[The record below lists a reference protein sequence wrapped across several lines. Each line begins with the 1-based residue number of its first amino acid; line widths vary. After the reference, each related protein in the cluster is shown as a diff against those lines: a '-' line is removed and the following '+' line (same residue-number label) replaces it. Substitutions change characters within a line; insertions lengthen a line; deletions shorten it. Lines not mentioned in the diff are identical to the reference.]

1 MEKAEPDAS
10 PFAHSPVG
18 RLDPLSWVSLFLLVA
33 VWGSTYALLRIAV
46 RTIDP
51 VWLVSGRLVGGAL
64 VMAVLIAIARLFRRR
79 RAEPAYAPVS
89 LAAIGWFSL
98 IGIAFTALPFVLYA
112 TAARNTASA
121 LLAIC
126 NGGTP
131 IFTAL
136 VAHLVTPDDRLT
148 PRRAA
153 GVAMG
158 FAGLL
163 VLVAPELLHGVTASA
178 AALAYAIIGALLYA
192 GSGICT
198 RLAPR
203 ISPLASTFIILG
215 SGGVSALA
223 CATLTIPFPVAPSA
237 ESLIAMA
244 VLAIV
249 PTALA
254 FVLWVWL
261 VQRAGAVFGSLTNY
275 VMPLWAAGLG
285 VVFLGENIGWQAILA
300 MALIVGGVAVASRR
314 PRAAAKSAARS

>member
-1 MEKAEPDAS
+1 VEKAKRDATL
-10 PFAHSPVG
+10 PAHSPVG
-18 RLDPLSWVSLFLLVA
+18 RLDALSWASLFLLVV
-33 VWGSTYALLRIAV
+33 VWGSTYAVLRIAV
-46 RTIDP
+46 RTIHP
-51 VWLVSGRLVGGAL
+51 IWMVSGRLVGGAL
-64 VMAVLIAIARLFRRR
+64 VMALLIAIARLVSRP
-79 RAEPAYAPVS
+79 RAAPAYAPVN

-98 IGIAFTALPFVLYA
+98 VGIAFTALPFVLYA
-112 TAARNTASA
+112 SAARNTASA
-121 LLAIC
+121 VLAIC

-136 VAHLVTPDDRLT
+136 VAHVVTRDDRLT
-148 PRRAA
+148 PRRAV

-158 FAGLL
+158 FVGLL

-178 AALAYAIIGALLYA
+178 AALAYAIVGALLYA

-203 ISPLASTFIILG
+203 ISPLASTFIILA
-215 SGGVSALA
+215 SGGAAALA
-223 CATLTIPFPVAPSA
+223 CAALTTPFPTAPSA
-237 ESLIAMA
+237 ESLTAMA
-244 VLAIV
+244 VLAII

-285 VVFLGENIGWQAILA
+285 IVFLGENIGWQAFLA
-300 MALIVGGVAVASRR
+300 MVLIVGGVAVASRR
-314 PRAAAKSAARS
+314 PRSAATLVSRS